1 MRRVLNS
8 DFINMKEKLEDYK
21 NIHELVNDL
30 LNDGCTL
37 EVNRNGFYWQFR
49 ELCKDIKTHRRRQHE
64 TSFIKVINL
73 IDEFLKKTYNLTD
86 KQLFLSPSEHIA
98 TILIGWAWRN
108 ELI

>member
-1 MRRVLNS
+1 
-8 DFINMKEKLEDYK
+8 MKGKLEDYK
-21 NIHELVNDL
+21 NIDELVNDL

-37 EVNRNGFYWQFR
+37 TLNKNGFYWQLQ
-49 ELCKDIKTHRRRQHE
+49 ELCDDIKTHRKRQHE
-64 TSFIKVINL
+64 TSFIKVMNL

-98 TILIGWAWRN
+98 TILIGWACRN